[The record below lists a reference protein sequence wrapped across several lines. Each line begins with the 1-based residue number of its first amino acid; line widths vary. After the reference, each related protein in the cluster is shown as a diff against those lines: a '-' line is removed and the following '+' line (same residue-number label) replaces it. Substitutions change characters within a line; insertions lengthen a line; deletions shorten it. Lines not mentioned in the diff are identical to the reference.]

1 MTATPFDRAAAEQ
14 RLGPAAVR
22 AIRECVD
29 AATPLTP
36 EQGLALRVLFEATR
50 APVNTPTPRAA

>member
-1 MTATPFDRAAAEQ
+1 MTAAPFNRAAAEK
-14 RLGPAAVR
+14 RLGPAAVK

-36 EQGLALRVLFEATR
+36 EQGLALRVLFEASR
-50 APVNTPTPRAA
+50 APVSRPDVRAA